1 VAEELTVELDRTDWS
16 PGETLTGRVRLSPEL
31 ADAAGTLRV
40 EVGWVSESGAA
51 EQEQDQQPAEEGPA
65 DGDGRRFTFP
75 LPPAPLSYEGVLMKL
90 RWRVRAEVSV
100 GRRKT
105 SAEATFRL
113 GRVAPVVPLSP

>member
-1 VAEELTVELDRTDWS
+1 MTVELDRADWS

-40 EVGWVSESGAA
+40 EVGWVSESGA
-51 EQEQDQQPAEEGPA
+51 EPEQDMQPAEEGPA
-65 DGDGRRFTFP
+65 DGGGRRFTFA

-113 GRVAPVVPLSP
+113 GRVAPVGRLSP

>member
-1 VAEELTVELDRTDWS
+1 VADELTVELDRADWS
-16 PGETLTGRVRLSPEL
+16 PGETLTGRVRLAPEL

-40 EVGWVSESGAA
+40 EVGWVSESGA
-51 EQEQDQQPAEEGPA
+51 EPEQDQQPAEEGPA
-65 DGDGRRFTFP
+65 DGGGRRFTFP

-90 RWRVRAEVSV
+90 RWRVRAEVSA
-100 GRRKT
+100 GRRKA